1 MNNAVI
7 YARFSSD
14 KQTENS
20 IEAQVRACEDYAE
33 IHGYTINKIYSDEAV
48 SAKNDRRPEFQKMIK
63 DAEKGLFQT
72 VLVHKYNR
80 FARRMIDHVTSEDKL
95 NQAGV
100 DLIAV
105 AEDFGNGKEA
115 VIMKALMRSLSE
127 YYILDLSTEVKKGH
141 KETALKGLHNGGY
154 APFGYDVVGQK
165 YVVNEMEASY
175 VRKMFEAARRQEGF
189 TELIREMAD
198 RGITGKRGKPIKYPQ
213 IYEILRN
220 EKYTG
225 VYTYSPQEEKNRGD
239 RRTKP
244 NAIKIENAL
253 PIIIDKAQFMEVQA
267 VMNTRKQTGKKAGY
281 LCSGLV
287 YCKCGAKMHGMKSK
301 RKGHEYQYYYCSARC
316 GAPVVHMEEVD
327 TAAINYLRDLLSP
340 DNQKRIA
347 DAMRN
352 YKAGEE
358 DRIKD
363 FKAILNRKIRE
374 KQNEYDT
381 ILSNISKINWAPNDL
396 EEFQRRMHDIK
407 AQIEVL
413 KATEPPKDYTVEQI
427 KAWLESLKKQ
437 PDRDAVRLLIE
448 RIDVISDGEK
458 EKAAFNIQSTLKAV
472 LGEIGCGGSQHIFP
486 EILFHY
492 LFRL

>member
-80 FARRMIDHVTSEDKL
+80 FARRMIDHVTYEDKL

-225 VYTYSPQEEKNRGD
+225 VYTYSP
-239 RRTKP
+239 
-244 NAIKIENAL
+244 
-253 PIIIDKAQFMEVQA
+253 
-267 VMNTRKQTGKKAGY
+267 
-281 LCSGLV
+281 
-287 YCKCGAKMHGMKSK
+287 
-301 RKGHEYQYYYCSARC
+301 
-316 GAPVVHMEEVD
+316 
-327 TAAINYLRDLLSP
+327 
-340 DNQKRIA
+340 
-347 DAMRN
+347 
-352 YKAGEE
+352 
-358 DRIKD
+358 
-363 FKAILNRKIRE
+363 
-374 KQNEYDT
+374 
-381 ILSNISKINWAPNDL
+381 
-396 EEFQRRMHDIK
+396 
-407 AQIEVL
+407 
-413 KATEPPKDYTVEQI
+413 
-427 KAWLESLKKQ
+427 
-437 PDRDAVRLLIE
+437 
-448 RIDVISDGEK
+448 
-458 EKAAFNIQSTLKAV
+458 
-472 LGEIGCGGSQHIFP
+472 
-486 EILFHY
+486 
-492 LFRL
+492 

>member
-1 MNNAVI
+1 MCI
-7 YARFSSD
+7 R
-14 KQTENS
+14 
-20 IEAQVRACEDYAE
+20 
-33 IHGYTINKIYSDEAV
+33 
-48 SAKNDRRPEFQKMIK
+48 DR
-63 DAEKGLFQT
+63 
-72 VLVHKYNR
+72 
-80 FARRMIDHVTSEDKL
+80 
-95 NQAGV
+95 
-100 DLIAV
+100 
-105 AEDFGNGKEA
+105 
-115 VIMKALMRSLSE
+115 
-127 YYILDLSTEVKKGH
+127 
-141 KETALKGLHNGGY
+141 
-154 APFGYDVVGQK
+154 
-165 YVVNEMEASY
+165 
-175 VRKMFEAARRQEGF
+175 
-189 TELIREMAD
+189 
-198 RGITGKRGKPIKYPQ
+198 
-213 IYEILRN
+213 
-220 EKYTG
+220 

-381 ILSNISKINWAPNDL
+381 ILSNISKIN
-396 EEFQRRMHDIK
+396 
-407 AQIEVL
+407 
-413 KATEPPKDYTVEQI
+413 
-427 KAWLESLKKQ
+427 
-437 PDRDAVRLLIE
+437 
-448 RIDVISDGEK
+448 
-458 EKAAFNIQSTLKAV
+458 
-472 LGEIGCGGSQHIFP
+472 
-486 EILFHY
+486 
-492 LFRL
+492 